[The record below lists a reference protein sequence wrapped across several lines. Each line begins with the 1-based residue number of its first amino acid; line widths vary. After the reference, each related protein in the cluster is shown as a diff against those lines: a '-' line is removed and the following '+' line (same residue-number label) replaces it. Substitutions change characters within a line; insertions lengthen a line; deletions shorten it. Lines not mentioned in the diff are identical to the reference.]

1 MAGWSKF
8 FNGWMRVQ
16 LTHGLAEITYANR
29 PTSPVVGELINFS
42 DSNTATWGATVAG
55 SGANKIL
62 ARYNG
67 TNWTVVGK

>member
-16 LTHGLAEITYANR
+16 LTQGFKEVTYANR
-29 PTSPVVGELINFS
+29 PTSPVTGELANIS

-55 SGANKIL
+55 GGANKIL

-67 TNWTVVGK
+67 TNWTVVGA